1 MTEIRYP
8 DAESVDEITARYL
21 LSMPTTFMPLL
32 CGFRYDGESI
42 DADCATVDLSGS
54 RSDRDPNPIH
64 LQAAR
69 LREALGSDMF
79 GFGFAF
85 VVFADQLDDRE
96 ENGHIPSQ
104 VRAAAEQLPGA
115 DDLIAAVT
123 IDATGRQ
130 WWAVVPRHLPGLD
143 PIRLH
148 FPATPP
154 EHWRI
159 PDTLDASLWTA
170 ALALD
175 KSNRKHLLGLLIE
188 PDRPADGTGTT
199 FL

>member
-1 MTEIRYP
+1 MTEILYP

-21 LSMPTTFMPLL
+21 LSMPTGLMPLL
-32 CGFRYDGESI
+32 YGFRYNGESI
-42 DADCATVDLSGS
+42 DTDCVTVDLSGS
-54 RSDRDPNPIH
+54 RSDREPNPIH

-69 LREALGSDMF
+69 LRKTLGPDMF
-79 GFGFAF
+79 GFGFVF

-96 ENGHIPSQ
+96 ENGHIPPQ
-104 VRAAAEQLPGA
+104 IRTAAGELPGT

-130 WWAVVPRHLPGLD
+130 WWAVVPRHLPDLD

-148 FPATPP
+148 IPATPP
-154 EHWRI
+154 EQWRI
-159 PDTLDASLWTA
+159 PETLDASLWTA

-175 KSNRKHLLGLLIE
+175 TSNRKHLLGLLPE
-188 PDRPADGTGTT
+188 PDRFPGGTGTT
-199 FL
+199 SL